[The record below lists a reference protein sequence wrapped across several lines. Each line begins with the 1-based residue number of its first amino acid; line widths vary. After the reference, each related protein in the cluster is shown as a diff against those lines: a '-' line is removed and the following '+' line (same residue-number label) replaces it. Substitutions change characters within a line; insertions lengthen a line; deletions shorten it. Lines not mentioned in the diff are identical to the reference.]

1 MNPPRRNAVR
11 TANRSGT
18 RDFAGHKSASALS
31 MLERRDTHISP
42 TSAVVEL
49 GLNMMP
55 PLPTSIG
62 MVFAVTAAARAKT
75 ERMGENMLLLL
86 LLLVVC
92 SGAGE

>member
-1 MNPPRRNAVR
+1 
-11 TANRSGT
+11 
-18 RDFAGHKSASALS
+18 
-31 MLERRDTHISP
+31 
-42 TSAVVEL
+42 VVEL